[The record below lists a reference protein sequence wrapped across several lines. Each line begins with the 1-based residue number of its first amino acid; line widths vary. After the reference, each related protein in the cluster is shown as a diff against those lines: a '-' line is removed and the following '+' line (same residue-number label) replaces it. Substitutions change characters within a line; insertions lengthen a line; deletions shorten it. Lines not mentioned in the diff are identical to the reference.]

1 MRVQVL
7 IQENPHKK
15 RVFLLYPDID
25 MQRDVIV
32 LLLPS
37 FRLIKS
43 QKQDVILD
51 LGHVQLSF
59 SHYFSLTIKWVISVL
74 GRGNA
79 RI

>member
-37 FRLIKS
+37 FRLVKS
-43 QKQDVILD
+43 
-51 LGHVQLSF
+51 
-59 SHYFSLTIKWVISVL
+59 
-74 GRGNA
+74 
-79 RI
+79 